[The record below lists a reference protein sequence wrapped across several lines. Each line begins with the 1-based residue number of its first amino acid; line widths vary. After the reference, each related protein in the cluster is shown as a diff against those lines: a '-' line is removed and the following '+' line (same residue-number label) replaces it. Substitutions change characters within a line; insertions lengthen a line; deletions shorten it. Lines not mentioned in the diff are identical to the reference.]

1 MDLVA
6 HLILR
11 LISLNTL
18 INIFDSDS
26 KQEEKMSS
34 YIDLDN
40 FQFELYTSFASEE
53 EAVGL
58 ELINLLEQLCNKF
71 NK

>member
-1 MDLVA
+1 
-6 HLILR
+6 
-11 LISLNTL
+11 
-18 INIFDSDS
+18 
-26 KQEEKMSS
+26 MSS

-40 FQFELYTSFASEE
+40 FQFEIYTSFASEE